1 MTPDPNWKPE
11 GAPPEGNRFVQKL
24 GTYLLGVAIGLAF
37 LGWVQYRKHLATK
50 SQPPRAMEATP
61 APTPDLGTPAP

>member
-1 MTPDPNWKPE
+1 MPPDPNWKPE

-37 LGWVQYRKHLATK
+37 LGWIQYRKHLA
-50 SQPPRAMEATP
+50 SNAQTP
-61 APTPDLGTPAP
+61 GPVEVAPTPNPPKP